1 MRLFLI
7 ICFYSLFL
15 GTTSSQLNLI
25 RNPSF
30 EQFDSCT
37 AFQGNINE
45 VTYWANA
52 NQLTPDYF
60 QYCNTF
66 PVGVPTNFLGYA
78 NAFDGVAYIGLGT
91 ANNNFREAV
100 QGQFDTVLTQGR
112 NYCWSM
118 YISVADTM
126 KFIIDEIGV
135 YFSTDS
141 IVATNYTTDNLNM
154 PYQLKLKLGG
164 VSDTSGWNLISGN
177 YVASGEERFFVI
189 SFFSQNLVWTQFRN
203 SVFNDGVAYYYIDQV
218 SLIECEYPNYMIP
231 GGFSPNGDGVN
242 DYFEILN
249 LDSYPQNSLQV
260 LNRWGDLV
268 YTASPYNNQWDGT
281 ANTGIRLGS
290 GKVTDGTYF
299 YVFSPSPGALPVKG
313 ALEIRNS
320 H

>member
-1 MRLFLI
+1 MRSFLI

-15 GTTSSQLNLI
+15 GATFSQLNLI

-37 AFQGNINE
+37 AYYNNINILE
-45 VTYWANA
+45 FWRNA
-52 NQLTPDYF
+52 NNGSPDYF
-60 QYCNTF
+60 NTCNLF
-66 PVGVPTNFLGYA
+66 PVSNPLNGAGYQLPSDSNGYVGIGHIDALDAREAIQGVLISPLQKDKYYCFEMFIAIGDIMYYSVNEISIYFSPDTILGSDFNY
-78 NAFDGVAYIGLGT
+78 
-91 ANNNFREAV
+91 NNFGLIP
-100 QGQFDTVLTQGR
+100 QLNID
-112 NYCWSM
+112 
-118 YISVADTM
+118 ISSFQDTM
-126 KFIIDEIGV
+126 
-135 YFSTDS
+135 TW
-141 IVATNYTTDNLNM
+141 
-154 PYQLKLKLGG
+154 LKVSGG
-164 VSDTSGWNLISGN
+164 YNANGGERHLLISSFQNLI
-177 YVASGEERFFVI
+177 
-189 SFFSQNLVWTQFRN
+189 WTKFRD
-203 SVFNDGVAYYYIDQV
+203 SPFNDKVAYYYIDQV

-299 YVFSPSPGALPVKG
+299 YVFSPSPGALPIKG